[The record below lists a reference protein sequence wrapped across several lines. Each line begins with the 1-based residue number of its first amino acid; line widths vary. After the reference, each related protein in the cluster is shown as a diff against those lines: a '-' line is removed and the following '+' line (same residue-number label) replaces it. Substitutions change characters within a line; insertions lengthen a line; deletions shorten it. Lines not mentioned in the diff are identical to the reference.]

1 MADVVEHQG
10 VRGKVFRP
18 DLWKALL
25 TLAPPWELAVILI
38 LAFRRGKPS
47 FRSPRVVHP
56 RPLGG
61 RPITLRPRTSDARVM
76 LDVFVGLFHLPPAEV
91 TEPRVIW
98 DLGANI
104 GLTVAHYATLFPTAK
119 VVGVEPDPATA
130 EAARRN
136 IAPWGDRCSIVTGA
150 AWSSDG
156 ELSFTQEPGEEFGAR
171 VIDPL
176 ELGGTAL
183 TVTGYSLQT
192 LLADDDHVDYLKVDI
207 EGAEHEILSNHT
219 GWADKVGCV
228 SVEIHP
234 PHTVRS
240 ITDDLRALG
249 FEVEVNRR
257 HWASVIARRPAGRR

>member
-1 MADVVEHQG
+1 MTEVIEHQG
-10 VRGKVFRP
+10 VRRKALRP

-25 TLAPPWELAVILI
+25 TLAPPLDLAVILI
-38 LAFRRGKPS
+38 MALRRGKPS

-76 LDVFVGLFHLPPAEV
+76 LDVFVGRFHLPPAEV
-91 TEPRVIW
+91 VEPRVIW

-104 GLTVAHYATLFPTAK
+104 GLTVAHFAALYPTAR
-119 VVGVEPDPATA
+119 VVGVEPDPETA

-136 IAPWGDRCSIVTGA
+136 IAPWADRCSIVTGA

-156 ELSFTQEPGEEFGAR
+156 ELSFAQEPGEEFGAH

-176 ELGGTAL
+176 EMGGTAL
-183 TVTGYSLQT
+183 TVQGYSLDT
-192 LLADDDHVDYLKVDI
+192 LLADDDRVDYLKVDI
-207 EGAEHEILSNHT
+207 EGAEHEILSNRT
-219 GWADKVGCV
+219 GWAARVGCV

-240 ITDDLRALG
+240 ITADLESLG
-249 FEVEVNRR
+249 YEVQVNTR
-257 HWASVIARRPAGRR
+257 HWASVIATRPGA